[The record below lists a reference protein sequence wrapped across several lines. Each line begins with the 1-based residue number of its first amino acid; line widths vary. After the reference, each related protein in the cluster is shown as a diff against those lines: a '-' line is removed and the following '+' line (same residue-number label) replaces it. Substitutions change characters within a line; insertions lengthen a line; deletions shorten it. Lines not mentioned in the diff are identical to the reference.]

1 MPKTVDNDLF
11 ARLDQSTWEVKAYNF
26 VEKLLYRWDDG
37 PLLEHDLDI
46 AQKCLVVMK
55 TANNR
60 QWKDFGIEEVDHKN
74 VHGDENW
81 SADKTPIPLAEPSA
95 VTNATNS
102 GRRSTRAQWNA
113 AIIAPQP
120 DPDHHLQRVF
130 VGTFKRKTYFADK
143 EIARPDCFP
152 DLSVVLLG
160 PVAKGED
167 RKSYW
172 RDIKVVIEAKLDN
185 TSLAGVRPNGQ
196 AARYVR
202 RMKMEQFDRN

>member
-1 MPKTVDNDLF
+1 MAKTVDNDLF

-26 VEKLLYRWDDG
+26 VEKLLYS
-37 PLLEHDLDI
+37 
-46 AQKCLVVMK
+46 
-55 TANNR
+55 
-60 QWKDFGIEEVDHKN
+60 EEVDHKN